1 MSKRGK
7 VDDILKLHDEED
19 GFYLGRIDSLGASR
33 GDECPQ
39 SHLSDSRNQG
49 CIEWPNVE
57 ILNDDKTPTGEYVYH
72 ISKCDMQ
79 ELNAGTVEINK
90 GIK

>member
-1 MSKRGK
+1 MSKRRK
-7 VDDILKLHDEED
+7 VDDIVQLHDEDD

-39 SHLSDSRNQG
+39 RFLDDTHDQS
-49 CIEWPNVE
+49 CMEWPNVE

-72 ISKCDMQ
+72 VSECDMQ
-79 ELNAGTVEINK
+79 DTNATED
-90 GIK
+90 